1 MNKTWKPIVAGILE
15 ILAGLVTLASA
26 LIILQ
31 MLLVMV
37 GPPWKWHVELLEFII
52 RLLGLLIPFIA
63 VFIGIVSMVG
73 GVYAIKRRRWRLAF
87 VGAIC
92 TVPLFF
98 STLFGLGARLEYIYD
113 VAIHYSI
120 WLPLL
125 LSAVIITLVVLSK
138 REFTQA

>member
-1 MNKTWKPIVAGILE
+1 MPIVAGILE
-15 ILAGLVTLASA
+15 ILAGLVMLASA

-31 MLLVMV
+31 MLLLL
-37 GPPWKWHVELLEFII
+37 GGLPWKEHLELMEFVI
-52 RLLGLLIPFIA
+52 RLLWLLIPFIA
-63 VFIGIVSMVG
+63 VFICIVSVVG

-98 STLFGLGARLEYIYD
+98 STLFGLGARLEYRYD
-113 VAIHYSI
+113 IALHYSI

-138 REFTQA
+138 REFK